1 MAHSL
6 IIDVAEDGSEIT
18 LDSGQTYAVAS
29 GDISTAICWYG
40 SQRVE
45 VTKTKNEDHPYK
57 IKNLDS
63 YGEQTIR
70 AR

>member
-6 IIDVAEDGSEIT
+6 IIDVTEDGSEIT
-18 LDSGQTYAVAS
+18 LDNGQTYSVAP
-29 GDISTAICWYG
+29 GDIPTAICWYG
-40 SQRVE
+40 SQRVQ
-45 VTKTKNEDHPYK
+45 VSKTKNEAHPYK

-63 YGEQTIR
+63 YNEQTIR